1 MRFFRDHRLSLIMFH
16 LLLNVTCGL
25 FVDTSLKFTLELP
38 IEALNNPNQKK
49 GRDMPTAT
57 LKETLLF
64 GEDAGAASHRY
75 EIYKSD
81 SRGGF
86 FAMIYALKPLRMEH
100 NVFLAWS
107 IEDSCLALRAS
118 YIPNARMEC
127 EAHWKDTFALAE
139 GKTLRAV

>member
-1 MRFFRDHRLSLIMFH
+1 
-16 LLLNVTCGL
+16 
-25 FVDTSLKFTLELP
+25 
-38 IEALNNPNQKK
+38 
-49 GRDMPTAT
+49 MPTGT

-64 GEDAGAASHRY
+64 GDDIGAVSHRY
-75 EIYKSD
+75 EIYKAD

-100 NVFLAWS
+100 HVVMAWD
-107 IEDSCLALRAS
+107 IEESCLPLRSS

-127 EAHWKDTFALAE
+127 EAHWKNASVLAE

>member
-1 MRFFRDHRLSLIMFH
+1 
-16 LLLNVTCGL
+16 
-25 FVDTSLKFTLELP
+25 
-38 IEALNNPNQKK
+38 
-49 GRDMPTAT
+49 MPMAT

-81 SRGGF
+81 SQGGY
-86 FAMIYALKPLRMEH
+86 FAMIYSLKPLRMEH
-100 NVFLAWS
+100 HVFLAWS
-107 IEDSCLALRAS
+107 IEDTCLALRAS